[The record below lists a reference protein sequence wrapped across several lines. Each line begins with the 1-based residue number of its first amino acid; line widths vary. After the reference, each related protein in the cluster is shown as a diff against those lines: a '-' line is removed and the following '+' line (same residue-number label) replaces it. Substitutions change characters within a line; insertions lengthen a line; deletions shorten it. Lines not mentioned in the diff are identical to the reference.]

1 MVDIDP
7 EAAQAELHRI
17 PLDANLLNALEDP
30 SHPGHKS
37 ATARRRDLYA
47 AAFGERKSKEGE
59 AQSSSS
65 PNNDPGRNAA
75 NSDDPFFAPPPDPK
89 DYRFDP
95 APDGAPHDVE
105 LERKARGW
113 FHQAGIPQWL
123 ARNVVSEWNRA
134 IEKQLDHK
142 QTAGFAASTE
152 RSLRRTWGD
161 RYESRVAAAQSLVR
175 SLKSSEVIDL
185 LDRSGM
191 ANNEYLIRQLVALT
205 EGRRPGR

>member
-17 PLDANLLNALEDP
+17 PLDANFLNALEDP
-30 SHPGHKS
+30 SHPGHKA

-47 AAFGERKSKEGE
+47 AAFSERTSKDSDP
-59 AQSSSS
+59 ASSSAS
-65 PNNDPGRNAA
+65 EDPDRNAA
-75 NSDDPFFAPPPDPK
+75 NKDDAFFAPPSDPK

-95 APDGAPHDVE
+95 APYGSSHDIE
-105 LERKARGW
+105 LERKARWW

-123 ARNVVSEWNRA
+123 ARNVVREWNRA
-134 IEKQLDHK
+134 IEKQPDHR
-142 QTAGFAASTE
+142 QTAESSASTE
-152 RSLRRTWGD
+152 RSLRRTWGN
-161 RYESRVAAAQSLVR
+161 RYESRVAAARTLIQ

-205 EGRRPGR
+205 EGRQPAR